1 MADREHLSLPCNL
14 CGARDV
20 DVLSLGDRDGNALRT
35 VICNACGL
43 VWTDARPDDRGAYYA
58 RRYRL
63 DYKRAV
69 TPRLKHVYRAGRVA
83 IDRYRNIAPFLKSG
97 ARVLDVGSGGGELL
111 YLLVALG
118 YPASGI
124 EPNLGY
130 AEYSRA
136 QYGLAVDIGMVQDV
150 DLDGECY
157 DGITM
162 FHVLEHTGDPA
173 AVLARLRAALR
184 ADGTLIVE
192 VPNVEAICQAP
203 RNRFHRAHLYNFN
216 AETLRLLGAREGFEQ
231 TYLKISPDGGNLL
244 AVFARKDPRVV
255 TGPLEATT
263 NAQTI
268 KTTITTHTALKHYLT
283 RGPYRRALKKIA
295 RSRDE
300 KRWSR
305 RFRDGK
311 ALSDTLYDGLRAG
324 FA

>member
-1 MADREHLSLPCNL
+1 MADREHRSLPCNI

-20 DVLSLGDRDGNALRT
+20 DVLSARDRDGNDLRT
-35 VICNACGL
+35 VICNRCGL
-43 VWTDARPDDRGAYYA
+43 VWSDPRPDDLGAYYE

-63 DYKRAV
+63 DYKGAF

-83 IDRYRNIAPFLKSG
+83 IDRYRKIAPFLKSG

-111 YLLVALG
+111 YLLASLG

-136 QYGLAVDIGMVQDV
+136 QYGLSVDIGMVQDV
-150 DLDGECY
+150 DLDGEGY
-157 DGITM
+157 DVIMM

-173 AVLARLRAALR
+173 AVLARLRAGLR
-184 ADGTLIVE
+184 ADGKLIVE
-192 VPNVEAICQAP
+192 VPNVEATCQAP
-203 RNRFHRAHLYNFN
+203 RNRFHLAHLYNFN
-216 AETLRLLGAREGFEQ
+216 AETLRLLAARGGYEQ
-231 TYLKISPDGGNLL
+231 TYLKVSPDGGNLL
-244 AVFARKDPRVV
+244 VVLARNDLRAP
-255 TGPLEATT
+255 TEPLEATT

-268 KTTITTHTALKHYLT
+268 KTTIRTHTALKHYLT
-283 RGPYRRALKKIA
+283 PEPYRRALRKIA

-311 ALSDTLYDGLRAG
+311 ALLDTLYDELRVGLA
-324 FA
+324 